1 MSDIFR
7 KDLFYFT
14 DKVNR
19 IYLKR
24 YPTTDEDSDYLSAV
38 YVDGVKLQN
47 QYLATQLP
55 MPSTIN
61 DFWRMIAEFKV
72 ELILMLQPPD
82 FQDPVGAS
90 LNYLSISIFPHI
102 KSKHIYKRKREK
114 THLQNINLF
123 TYKYFVYFLISE
135 YVII

>member
-1 MSDIFR
+1 MSTTDAKKRFIFH
-7 KDLFYFT
+7 FT
-14 DKVNR
+14 DKVSR

-24 YPTTDEDSDYLSAV
+24 YPTSDEDSDYLSAV

-55 MPSTIN
+55 MPSTVN

-82 FQDPVGAS
+82 LQDTVRTIFSTS
-90 LNYLSISIFPHI
+90 L
-102 KSKHIYKRKREK
+102 
-114 THLQNINLF
+114 
-123 TYKYFVYFLISE
+123 
-135 YVII
+135 YVFI

>member
-1 MSDIFR
+1 VDIRYLFR
-7 KDLFYFT
+7 KDLFYFI

-24 YPTTDEDSDYLSAV
+24 YPISDEDSDYLSAV
-38 YVDGVKLQN
+38 YIDGVKLQN

-82 FQDPVGAS
+82 FQDPVCAS
-90 LNYLSISIFPHI
+90 SLFNLKCIF
-102 KSKHIYKRKREK
+102 
-114 THLQNINLF
+114 N
-123 TYKYFVYFLISE
+123 
-135 YVII
+135 